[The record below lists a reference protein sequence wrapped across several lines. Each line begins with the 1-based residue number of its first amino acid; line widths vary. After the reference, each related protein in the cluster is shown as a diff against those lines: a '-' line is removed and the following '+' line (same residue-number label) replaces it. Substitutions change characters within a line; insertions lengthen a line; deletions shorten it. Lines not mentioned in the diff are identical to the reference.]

1 MVGLNYGLI
10 AQTSPEFRSNC
21 TYMELLP
28 IITQTSPAV
37 SGQRLNLTIDS
48 LYCRKCPKC
57 PYLFLKGLIAQTYLN
72 IRHNYTH
79 MELLPII
86 TQTSLAVSG
95 QRLNFTI
102 DSLIHLKSLKCP

>member
-1 MVGLNYGLI
+1 MLREVCMYMAKTVISMQFHQTSRDVCAIPPTYYIHSCYKGLI

-48 LYCRKCPKC
+48 FYCR
-57 PYLFLKGLIAQTYLN
+57 N
-72 IRHNYTH
+72 
-79 MELLPII
+79 
-86 TQTSLAVSG
+86 V
-95 QRLNFTI
+95 
-102 DSLIHLKSLKCP
+102 